1 MSIEK
6 DLRDIG
12 LDDVQVPI
20 IVKRL
25 KKARRD
31 GYDSACRMP
40 KEDVI
45 KFKSALKCDKAIA
58 DINSICSSY
67 LRG

>member
-25 KKARRD
+25 KKARQD

-40 KEDVI
+40 KEDLVNCVRCEGKLNKIREVI
-45 KFKSALKCDKAIA
+45 
-58 DINSICSSY
+58 SS
-67 LRG
+67 